1 MNEKELATK
10 PLRDMAMV
18 GDPKACVELARRYET
33 GTALSQK
40 GLAMALYWI
49 LKAVNRSKK

>member
-10 PLRDMAMV
+10 ALRDMAMV

-33 GTALSQK
+33 STALSQK